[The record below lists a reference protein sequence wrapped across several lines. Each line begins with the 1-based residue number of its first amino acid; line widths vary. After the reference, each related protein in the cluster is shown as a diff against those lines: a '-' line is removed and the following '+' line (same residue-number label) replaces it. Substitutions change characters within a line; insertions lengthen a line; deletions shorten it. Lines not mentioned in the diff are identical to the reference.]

1 MNECCSS
8 LLWVS
13 YNFRLC
19 YLLHAYEDDIVFA
32 YISFKQSNQR
42 I

>member
-19 YLLHAYEDDIVFA
+19 YLLHAYEDDVD
-32 YISFKQSNQR
+32 SVRLHKL
-42 I
+42 